1 MAAARHMLHPLAQP
15 VLPPTWPLWASG
27 TFSYMHVA
35 FIGSSFFED
44 VWLADARLSY
54 DIWRNMTLTLE
65 YQYSRLSLMSL

>member
-1 MAAARHMLHPLAQP
+1 
-15 VLPPTWPLWASG
+15 
-27 TFSYMHVA
+27 MHVA

-65 YQYSRLSLMSL
+65 YQYSSIVSNEPLTGANRNFVRMSATYRF